1 MTQYNGIKIKL
12 LDSQLGKLGKLK
24 LTGRNES
31 GVTLRL
37 SPSAIGNDDTKFSRK
52 LLPID
57 K

>member
-24 LTGRNES
+24 LAGRNKS

-37 SPSAIGNDDTKFSRK
+37 SPSAIGNDDTKFSHK